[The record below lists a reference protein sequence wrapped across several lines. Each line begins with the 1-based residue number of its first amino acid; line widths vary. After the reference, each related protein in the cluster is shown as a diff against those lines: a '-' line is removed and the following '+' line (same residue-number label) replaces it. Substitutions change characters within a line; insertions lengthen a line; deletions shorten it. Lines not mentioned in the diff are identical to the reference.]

1 MIFNKTWLLQSYS
14 DYKTIPFLFFWG
26 HQPSKD
32 GSITQSCLSQWWEA
46 SFEVDGI
53 TYPTVEHWM
62 MAGKAK
68 LFNDKDALAH
78 ILSATSPE
86 KVKYAGRLVRD
97 FDPIIWD
104 QHKVDIVI
112 EGNKYK
118 FNSHPELK
126 AFLLGTG
133 DQVLVEASPVDMV
146 WGIGMSAETPL
157 AQNPSAWRGENLLGF
172 CLMEVRTLLK

>member
-1 MIFNKTWLLQSYS
+1 MIFNKAWLVQNYH

-26 HQPSKD
+26 HQTSKD
-32 GSITQSCLSQWWEA
+32 GSITKSCLSQWWEA

-53 TYPTVEHWM
+53 SYPTVEHWM

-78 ILSATSPE
+78 ILSAASPE
-86 KVKYAGRLVRD
+86 KAKYAGRLVHD

-157 AQNPSAWRGENLLGF
+157 VQNPSVWRGENLLGF